1 MPLCCLYS
9 LQFTVN
15 PDVYSDA
22 WCFSIW
28 HLRTQLLRM
37 SAKPAGPLAPLC
49 SLHLPE
55 LSFHVQARVDST
67 SVIPLRRRF
76 LRNTIIYRS
85 FWCYRGASFS
95 SRPASPE
102 LGVGTPR
109 QPSVFSLSRQQ
120 LPRRVGGDGA
130 FAVARIIWLFVAS
143 AAIGAANLA
152 ARCSR
157 GGTISAHSPAS
168 AVACTRPGPRSTVF
182 YLLSARMLAMTPLPG
197 PPRGH
202 PRQESYSGAR
212 ARPPISISADRPH
225 AGAFC
230 GRPRKRGG
238 SDLEMPEHFGS
249 RHISTGGYRSRSR
262 WPRDL
267 LAGSSRRRSGFV
279 GAPFTL
285 RSCIR
290 RGQIGPRGSQFRPR
304 FTLDLRA
311 QVLTSPYRMIGSSIL
326 TAAIAYPHRV
336 CSFAQVRTAPVVQN
350 PRTPLTAWDL

>member
-1 MPLCCLYS
+1 MVLFHLASSYS
-9 LQFTVN
+9 AVAYVSQ
-15 PDVYSDA
+15 A
-22 WCFSIW
+22 
-28 HLRTQLLRM
+28 
-37 SAKPAGPLAPLC
+37 AGPLAPLC

-85 FWCYRGASFS
+85 SWCYRGASFS
-95 SRPASPE
+95 SPE
-102 LGVGTPR
+102 LGVG
-109 QPSVFSLSRQQ
+109 S
-120 LPRRVGGDGA
+120 PRRPSGYSLRRLRFPRRGGGDGA

-157 GGTISAHSPAS
+157 GGTISAHFPAP

-230 GRPRKRGG
+230 GSARTRGG
-238 SDLEMPEHFGS
+238 SDLEMAEHFGS
-249 RHISTGGYRSRSR
+249 RHFSTGGYRSRAR

-326 TAAIAYPHRV
+326 TATIAYPHRV
-336 CSFAQVRTAPVVQN
+336 CSFAQVCTAPAVQD
-350 PRTPLTAWDL
+350 PRSPLTAWGL

>member
-1 MPLCCLYS
+1 MVLFHLASSYS
-9 LQFTVN
+9 AVACVSQ
-15 PDVYSDA
+15 A
-22 WCFSIW
+22 
-28 HLRTQLLRM
+28 
-37 SAKPAGPLAPLC
+37 AGPLAPLC

-85 FWCYRGASFS
+85 SWCYRDASFS
-95 SRPASPE
+95 CPE
-102 LGVGTPR
+102 LGVG
-109 QPSVFSLSRQQ
+109 S
-120 LPRRVGGDGA
+120 PRRPSGYSLRRLRFPRRGGGDGA

-157 GGTISAHSPAS
+157 GGTISAHFPAP

-230 GRPRKRGG
+230 GSARTRGG
-238 SDLEMPEHFGS
+238 SDLEMAEHFGS
-249 RHISTGGYRSRSR
+249 RHFSTGGYRSRAR

-336 CSFAQVRTAPVVQN
+336 CSFAQVCTAPAVQD
-350 PRTPLTAWDL
+350 PRSPLTAWGL

>member
-1 MPLCCLYS
+1 M
-9 LQFTVN
+9 
-15 PDVYSDA
+15 
-22 WCFSIW
+22 
-28 HLRTQLLRM
+28 
-37 SAKPAGPLAPLC
+37 
-49 SLHLPE
+49 
-55 LSFHVQARVDST
+55 
-67 SVIPLRRRF
+67 
-76 LRNTIIYRS
+76 
-85 FWCYRGASFS
+85 
-95 SRPASPE
+95 
-102 LGVGTPR
+102 
-109 QPSVFSLSRQQ
+109 
-120 LPRRVGGDGA
+120 
-130 FAVARIIWLFVAS
+130 
-143 AAIGAANLA
+143 A

-157 GGTISAHSPAS
+157 GGTISAHFPAP

-197 PPRGH
+197 PPRGR

-230 GRPRKRGG
+230 GSARTRGG
-238 SDLEMPEHFGS
+238 SDLEMAEHFGS
-249 RHISTGGYRSRSR
+249 RHFSTGGYRSRAR

-304 FTLDLRA
+304 FAFGPRA

-336 CSFAQVRTAPVVQN
+336 CSFAQVCTAPAVQD
-350 PRTPLTAWDL
+350 PRSPLTAWGL